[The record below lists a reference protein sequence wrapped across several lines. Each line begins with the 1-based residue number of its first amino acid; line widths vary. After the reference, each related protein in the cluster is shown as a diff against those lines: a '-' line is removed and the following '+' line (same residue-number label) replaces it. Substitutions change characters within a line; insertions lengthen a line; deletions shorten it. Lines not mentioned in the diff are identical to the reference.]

1 MNNQALP
8 WTPDFE
14 SYAVDHALETATV
27 HDDVVCLRWSDGRE
41 SHHHAFWLRENSPD
55 PETIHPLSREMLLDP
70 LDIPS
75 DIAPADARLRKDGAL
90 EVEWINGGPV
100 STYHP
105 GWLRAHAFFDDAA
118 CDATNGSKQIW
129 DSTSLQEPPTFHGPT
144 ALADPSVYVQWLE
157 ALRDFGVA
165 RLEGLPVAGT
175 TLEEVVGRIGT
186 IRESNF
192 GRTFDVVVKNDP
204 DSNAYTPAALVQ
216 HMDLATRELPPGLQF
231 LFCRENSTVGGEG
244 VFTDGFRVAADMQ
257 REEVEHFEAL
267 RTIPWEFKNRA
278 RESDYRAIG
287 PVFAYDAGG
296 EITEVRYTPWLRAPL
311 KAPADVQRRAY
322 TAVRAF
328 MERNRDPAY
337 QIRLMYRPGDLL
349 TFDNRRVMHGRA
361 SYDAEGGMRHLH
373 GCYMDRDELLS
384 RIRTLRRLSDEK

>member
-1 MNNQALP
+1 MNNPGLP

-14 SYAVDHALETATV
+14 SYAVEHKLETATV
-27 HDDVVCLRWSDGRE
+27 NDDVVSLRWSDGRE
-41 SHHHAFWLRENSPD
+41 SQHHAFWLRENSPD

-70 LDIPS
+70 LDIPC
-75 DIAPADARLRKDGAL
+75 DIAPAVARLRTDGAL
-90 EVEWINGGPV
+90 EIEWTNGGPV
-100 STYHP
+100 SAYHP
-105 GWLRAHAFFDDAA
+105 GWLRAHAFFGD
-118 CDATNGSKQIW
+118 TMPEHVNGSMQLWKAA
-129 DSTSLQEPPTFHGPT
+129 TLPEPPTFHGAE
-144 ALADPSVYVQWLE
+144 ALADPSVYTQWLE
-157 ALRDFGVA
+157 ALRDYGVA
-165 RLEGLPVAGT
+165 RLQGLPVAET

-204 DSNAYTPAALVQ
+204 NSNAYTPAALVQ

-231 LFCRENSTVGGEG
+231 LFCRENSTIGGEG

-257 REEVEHFEAL
+257 REERDHFEAL
-267 RTIPWEFKNRA
+267 RSIPWEFKNRA

-287 PVFAYDAGG
+287 PVFAYDPNG
-296 EITEVRYTPWLRAPL
+296 EIVEVRYTPWLRAPL

-337 QIRLMYRPGDLL
+337 QIRLSYRPGDLL
-349 TFDNRRVMHGRA
+349 AFDNRRVMHGRA

-373 GCYMDRDELLS
+373 GCYMDRDDLLS
-384 RIRTLRRLSDEK
+384 CIRTLRRVRDKT